1 MLQYRAVTR
10 RSGPTKWVQQ
20 AGLLTSIPFVLLVGP
35 AIGYY
40 AGTAIDRH
48 WSFQPWGMA
57 TGLILGLGA
66 SARVTIDLIRQANQL
81 NQSDSDDE

>member
-10 RSGPTKWVQQ
+10 RSGPPNWVQQ

-35 AIGYY
+35 AVGYY
-40 AGTAIDRH
+40 LGTAIDRR
-48 WSFQPWGMA
+48 WSFQPWGTA
-57 TGLILGLGA
+57 IGLILGLGA